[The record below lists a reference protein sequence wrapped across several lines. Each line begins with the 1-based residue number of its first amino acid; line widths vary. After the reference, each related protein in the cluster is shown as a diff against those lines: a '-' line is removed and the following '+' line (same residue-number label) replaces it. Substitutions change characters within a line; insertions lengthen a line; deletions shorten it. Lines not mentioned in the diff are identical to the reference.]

1 MLYGIFPVIAAAA
14 AASHARSLWSRRP
27 LRALIKAEADEA
39 MAARLHE
46 VYRFKDPDQV
56 QVVGGS

>member
-1 MLYGIFPVIAAAA
+1 MLYGIFPVIALGA
-14 AASHARSLWSRRP
+14 AASYLRGLWSRRP
-27 LRALIKAEADEA
+27 LKVLVKAEADEA

-56 QVVGGS
+56 RVCLV